1 VGSIQAFLKDLD
13 AVNKWIIENVPIP
26 EGGPKLTKE
35 EVERIL
41 KRQQEKKA

>member
-1 VGSIQAFLKDLD
+1 VDSIQAFLKDLD

-35 EVERIL
+35 EVAKIL
-41 KRQQEKKA
+41 KRQETERS